1 MSASS
6 TSSLGTHALAPGTEL
21 IVDRVAYRHHG
32 IYLGEGLVIHYAG
45 RIRYPHGLIEA
56 VPLRSFV
63 GKRRVHVGQRPA
75 ESLHGEAIVRRA
87 CSRLGERRY
96 AILSNNCEHF
106 CSWCQ
111 LGESRSKQVERLL
124 QRIRAVRCAVYRN
137 LPRRCGSYLKRGLRL
152 VLSSKSIAAKCLLRV
167 SLADSTVPTVW
178 ESWSAVSGGR
188 C

>member
-6 TSSLGTHALAPGTEL
+6 ASSLGTDALAPGTEL
-21 IVDRVAYRHHG
+21 IVDRLAYRHHG

-63 GKRRVHVGQRPA
+63 GKRHVHVGRRPA
-75 ESLHGEAIVRRA
+75 ESRHGEAIVRRA
-87 CSRLGERRY
+87 RSRLGERRY

-111 LGESRSKQVERLL
+111 VGESRSKQVDRLL
-124 QRIRAVRCAVYRN
+124 QRIRAVRCAVWSIF
-137 LPRRCGSYLKRGLRL
+137 PRRCGSYLKRGLRV
-152 VLSSKSIAAKCLLRV
+152 VLSSKSIAAKCLRRF
-167 SLADSTVPTVW
+167 SFADSTVPTVW
-178 ESWSAVSGGR
+178 ESRAVSGGR

>member
-6 TSSLGTHALAPGTEL
+6 ASSLGTDALAPGTEL
-21 IVDRVAYRHHG
+21 IVDRLAYRHHG

-45 RIRYPHGLIEA
+45 RIRHRHGLVET

-63 GKRRVHVGQRPA
+63 GKRRVNVGRRPA

-87 CSRLGERRY
+87 RSRLGERRY

-111 LGESRSKQVERLL
+111 VGESRSEQVDRLL
-124 QRIRAVRCAVYRN
+124 QRISAVRCAVCSI
-137 LPRRCGSYLKRGLRL
+137 LPRRCGSYLEALR
-152 VLSSKSIAAKCLLRV
+152 S
-167 SLADSTVPTVW
+167 
-178 ESWSAVSGGR
+178 
-188 C
+188 

>member
-6 TSSLGTHALAPGTEL
+6 ASSLGTDALAPGTEL
-21 IVDRVAYRHHG
+21 IVDRLAYRHHG
-32 IYLGEGLVIHYAG
+32 IYLGQGLVIHYAG

-63 GKRRVHVGQRPA
+63 GKRSVHVGRRPA

-87 CSRLGERRY
+87 RSRLGERRY
-96 AILSNNCEHF
+96 AIFSNNCEHF

-111 LGESRSKQVERLL
+111 VGDSRSKQVDRLL
-124 QRIRAVRCAVYRN
+124 LRIRAVRGAVCGI

-152 VLSSKSIAAKCLLRV
+152 ALSSKSIATKCLLRF
-167 SLADSTVPTVW
+167 SAAGPTVTTVW
-178 ESWSAVSGGR
+178 ESRAIFGGGR
-188 C
+188 

>member
-6 TSSLGTHALAPGTEL
+6 ASSLGTDALAPGTEL
-21 IVDRVAYRHHG
+21 IVDRLAYRHHG

-45 RIRYPHGLIEA
+45 RIRHPHGRIET

-63 GKRRVHVGQRPA
+63 GQRHVHVGRRPA

-87 CSRLGERRY
+87 RSRLGERRY
-96 AILSNNCEHF
+96 AIFSNNCEHF

-111 LGESRSKQVERLL
+111 VGESRSEQVDRLL
-124 QRIRAVRCAVYRN
+124 QRIRAVRCAVCSVV
-137 LPRRCGSYLKRGLRL
+137 PRRCGSYLTRGLRL
-152 VLSSKSIAAKCLLRV
+152 VLSSKSIVAKCLLRF
-167 SLADSTVPTVW
+167 SFADPSVPAVW
-178 ESWSAVSGGR
+178 KSRAVSGGR